1 MSLCGVSF
9 LQSLIQ
15 LIKQSLRH
23 QAKHAFLQVSFL
35 CQLAEKEQK
44 KEEAAEKER
53 RKREREEKA
62 LKEKEK
68 AAKKQKPK
76 RAARK
81 PQSSAAKSPLPDD
94 ESSDPCKKCVVCANI
109 STCIQ
114 CRV

>member
-1 MSLCGVSF
+1 MSFFTVPNPA
-9 LQSLIQ
+9 
-15 LIKQSLRH
+15 IK
-23 QAKHAFLQVSFL
+23 AKSSAPGKARILTSESFL

-53 RKREREEKA
+53 RKREREKKA

-68 AAKKQKPK
+68 AAKQKPK

>member
-1 MSLCGVSF
+1 MPTGR
-9 LQSLIQ
+9 
-15 LIKQSLRH
+15 KRT
-23 QAKHAFLQVSFL
+23 
-35 CQLAEKEQK
+35 E
-44 KEEAAEKER
+44 EEAAEKER
-53 RKREREEKA
+53 RKREREKA

-114 CRV
+114 CSV

>member
-1 MSLCGVSF
+1 VSF

-15 LIKQSLRH
+15 LIKQSSAPGKAHILT
-23 QAKHAFLQVSFL
+23 SEIFL

-53 RKREREEKA
+53 RKKELEEKKA
-62 LKEKEK
+62 LKQKEK

-109 STCIQ
+109 STCIH